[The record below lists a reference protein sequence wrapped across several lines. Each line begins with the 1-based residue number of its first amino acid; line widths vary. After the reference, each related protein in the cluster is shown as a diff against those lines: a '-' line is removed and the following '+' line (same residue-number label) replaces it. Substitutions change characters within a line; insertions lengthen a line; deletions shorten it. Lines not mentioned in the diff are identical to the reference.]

1 MKDNAKP
8 SADPLRAHEFSASAD
23 PGTSAERENPTRPEE
38 PSASRTFDVW
48 SALDIITLRWH
59 WLIVG
64 SLVFATGFYL
74 LGWYFIRPK
83 FVATTELL
91 RYEAPGKSDF
101 FKTAP
106 LSSETF
112 AAMMRS
118 PELLKAVAEKAEPPL
133 SAEALSKSIKID
145 PEADSDMVK
154 VQLAAREP
162 RRAVDLLNTYAR
174 QVVEFTK
181 KLERDQAGMLANDY
195 LKKQVDEMQEDINN
209 LQGQFLK
216 MGVSPLVTNKLAQ
229 FGGQLTSLSTNLST
243 APRPSLINFA
253 QQAQRLQTAT
263 SELQDLLVKYTD
275 LNPLVQAKRDY
286 INDLERQMQQASTN
300 GSAMAMASVPLAT
313 GPAGG
318 PMTPQEEI
326 VHIKLRALEDSRLEL
341 LKRQR
346 EAELY
351 ATDPTGSVRIFAPAD
366 ANSTKTNL
374 RPLKISLVTIVGAG
388 LGFCA
393 SLILVFLVEFL
404 DNRMKTAED
413 IRRVTHL
420 DVLASLGDLN
430 EMGPDARAQWA
441 FRAWTMLQGRLSPSP
456 NFGLVC
462 GITSSTPGEGR
473 STWISL
479 MAEAASMTGFRVLTI
494 ATRPSPT
501 HVGSAEEHLLADGA
515 GESETDHNFF
525 AGKPHE
531 PKTNG
536 HTNGHN
542 QSITTSVL
550 SSPSKVTE
558 QLTGPNSQPVVHI
571 PLPGWVWNLERRKQW
586 REALGQWRQIDNLV
600 ILVELPPASVPEAVL
615 LGSNL
620 PNMLWLA
627 DSGTPHAGE
636 TRAQLKT
643 LRDARCNLVG
653 AVLNRKAS
661 LSSRERFPRWMGCF
675 LVLATL
681 SGFVSTA
688 HAQTT
693 NAPAPLAETSTN
705 HFAEDSPPA
714 TGSFSIEN
722 PSQRA
727 QWQRHFTLGPG
738 DVLTF
743 SLYGQPELTRPEVPI
758 GPDGR
763 VNYLQ
768 ATNVLATGLTID
780 ELRAKID
787 EQLGLYIRSPRTIIL
802 PVAFK
807 SKKYYMLGKV
817 TTKGVYTLDRPLTV
831 LEALARAHGLES
843 ALVDRDVV
851 SLTDFQRS
859 FLARGGKRYPL
870 NFERLFE
877 RGDLSQNIAVE
888 PGDYI
893 YFAAGDVNDVYVVGE
908 VRSPGTVTY
917 TPNMTVIEAIAG
929 RGGYTDRA
937 FRARVLVIRGSLDN
951 PEKFAVN
958 THAILDAREP
968 NFKLRPRDIIFVNSR
983 PFIKVEEAADLATT
997 AFIQS
1002 LIFSWVGVDVVQP
1015 LP

>member
-8 SADPLRAHEFSASAD
+8 NAGSLREDDRHTPNESGDSSEAARDAHFSNGSPR
-23 PGTSAERENPTRPEE
+23 PGK
-38 PSASRTFDVW
+38 FDAW
-48 SALDIITLRWH
+48 TALDLVTYRWH
-59 WLIVG
+59 WVVVG
-64 SLVFATGFYL
+64 ALVCGVGFYL

-83 FVATTELL
+83 FVASAQLL

-118 PELLKAVAEKAEPPL
+118 PELLRVVAEQAVPPISEETL
-133 SAEALSKSIKID
+133 GKSIRID
-145 PEADSDMVK
+145 PVADSDMVK

-162 RRAVDLLNTYAR
+162 RRAVDLLNLYAQ
-174 QVVEFTK
+174 QVVAFTK
-181 KLERDQAGMLANDY
+181 KLEREQAGVLANDY

-209 LQGQFLK
+209 LQTEFLK
-216 MGVSPLVTNKLAQ
+216 LGVSPQVSHKLAE
-229 FGGQLTSLSTNLST
+229 FGGQLNTLSTNLS
-243 APRPSLINFA
+243 ASPRPSIYNFSL
-253 QQAQRLQTAT
+253 QAQRLQTAT
-263 SELQDLLVKYTD
+263 TELQDLLVKYTD

-286 INDLERQMQQASTN
+286 IKDLERQLQQASTN
-300 GSAMAMASVPLAT
+300 GSMPAPAAAPLAA
-313 GPAGG
+313 GPSGG
-318 PMTPQEEI
+318 PMSPQEEI
-326 VHIKLRALEDSRLEL
+326 IHIKLRALEDSRLEL

-346 EAELY
+346 EADLY
-351 ATDPTGSVRIFAPAD
+351 AQDPPGNVRIFARAD
-366 ANSTKTNL
+366 LAGVKTNL
-374 RPLKISLVTIVGAG
+374 RRVKISLVTIVGAG
-388 LGFCA
+388 LGCA
-393 SLILVFLVEFL
+393 ATVLLVLLVEFL
-404 DNRMKTAED
+404 DNRVKTADD
-413 IRRVTHL
+413 IRRVTQL

-430 EMGPDARAQWA
+430 SMGPEARAQWA

-462 GITSSTPGEGR
+462 GVTSSTPGEGR

-479 MAEAASMTGFRVLTI
+479 LAEAASMTGFRVLTI

-501 HVGSAEEHLLADGA
+501 HVGAEENLLANVLNAADPA
-515 GESETDHNFF
+515 AD
-525 AGKPHE
+525 AR
-531 PKTNG
+531 PKNDPPRASG
-536 HTNGHN
+536 NGHN
-542 QSITTSVL
+542 HALTTSVL
-550 SSPSKVTE
+550 SSPGKVTE

-586 REALGQWRQIDNLV
+586 REALVQWRQIDNLV

-627 DSGTPHAGE
+627 DSGSAHAGE

-653 AVLNRKAS
+653 AVLNRRPS
-661 LSSRERFPRWMGCF
+661 LSARERFPRWMGC
-675 LVLATL
+675 VLAFAIF
-681 SGFVSTA
+681 GAACA
-688 HAQTT
+688 HAQD
-693 NAPAPLAETSTN
+693 STN
-705 HFAEDSPPA
+705 PPAASSGFAEETGPRP
-714 TGSFSIEN
+714 GSFSIDN
-722 PSQRA
+722 PARRSD
-727 QWQRHFTLGPG
+727 WQRRLTLGPG

-743 SLYGQPELTRPEVPI
+743 SLYGQPDSTRAELPI

-780 ELRAKID
+780 ELRAKMD
-787 EQLGLYIRSPRTIIL
+787 EQLGLFIRSPHTIIM

-843 ALVDRDVV
+843 ALVDRNIVGM
-851 SLTDFQRS
+851 TDFQRS

-870 NFERLFE
+870 NFEKLFE
-877 RGDLSQNIAVE
+877 RGDLSQNIPVE

-893 YFAAGDVNDVYVVGE
+893 YFAAGDVNEVYVVGE
-908 VRSPGTVTY
+908 IRSPGPVTY
-917 TPNMTVIEAIAG
+917 TPDMTIISAIAG

-937 FRARVLVIRGSLDN
+937 FRTRVLVIRGPLDN
-951 PEKFAVN
+951 PEKYAVN
-958 THAILDAREP
+958 THAILDAMQP
-968 NFKLRPRDIIFVNSR
+968 DFKLRPKDIIYVNSR
-983 PFIKVEEAADLATT
+983 PFIKVEEAADLAAT

-1002 LIFSWVGVDVVQP
+1002 IITSWVGVDVVKP
-1015 LP
+1015 IP